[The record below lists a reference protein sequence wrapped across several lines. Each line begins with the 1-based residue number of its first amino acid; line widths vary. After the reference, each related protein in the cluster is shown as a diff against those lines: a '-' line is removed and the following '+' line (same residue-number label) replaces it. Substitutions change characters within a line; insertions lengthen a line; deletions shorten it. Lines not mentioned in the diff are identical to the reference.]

1 LEHGLL
7 CVPAADL
14 MHKMP
19 STHAI
24 RRIRIAAMLLLAKCL
39 LTPAAAGVLIH
50 SFVVQDPELSFI
62 GLGMLLLTGLVVLL
76 QWLVSTRANCPLCMT
91 PVLANK
97 DCMKHRSAKTL
108 LGSHRLRVAVSLLF
122 TGRFRCPYCGEPTV
136 LVVRYPRNH

>member
-1 LEHGLL
+1 
-7 CVPAADL
+7 

-19 STHAI
+19 STYAI

-50 SFVVQDPELSFI
+50 SFIIHDTELTFI

-76 QWLVSTRANCPLCMT
+76 QWLIATRANCPLCMT

-97 DCMKHRSAKTL
+97 DCTKHRSAKTL
-108 LGSHRLRVAVSLLF
+108 LGSHRLRVALSLLC
-122 TGRFRCPYCGEPTV
+122 TGRFRCPYCGEPT
-136 LVVRYPRNH
+136 LLEVRQSRMR